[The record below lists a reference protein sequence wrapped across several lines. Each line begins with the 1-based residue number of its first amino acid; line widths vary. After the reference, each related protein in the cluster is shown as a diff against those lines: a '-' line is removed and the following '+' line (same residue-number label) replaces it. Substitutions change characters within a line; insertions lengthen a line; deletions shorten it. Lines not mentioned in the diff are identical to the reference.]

1 MQKKKENLKN
11 GEEKGKGGNMFT
23 KGKRKHNQR
32 GGINPLCS
40 GYNRRESKRRSRRE
54 TECLKE
60 GCALQ
65 ENREGK
71 EAEEE

>member
-1 MQKKKENLKN
+1 MRKKKENLEN
-11 GEEKGKGGNMFT
+11 GEEKGKGGNMLT

-32 GGINPLCS
+32 GGINPLYS
-40 GYNRRESKRRSRRE
+40 GCNPRESKSRSRRE
-54 TECLKE
+54 TGCLKE

-71 EAEEE
+71 ETQEE